1 MHNGTNI
8 YDLARKITTEKI
20 TPMINELNKWSCGFD
35 SEACIGNFSM
45 YIVTVAVEEYLDTN
59 DFDSSGEK
67 YIYGFKNWCFPC
79 DSGISYYDGE
89 KSCYIHLDENFDV
102 KYINKYSNGCYITSY
117 RNQIHYALTPNH
129 YNYIQNFELWDIY
142 KSWEQNR
149 MERPITP
156 IYDLNL
162 YKSNITD
169 VLGISA
175 DVKDILEKQT
185 QIYTK
190 FLTFND

>member
-20 TPMINELNKWSCGFD
+20 IPMINELNKWSCGFD

-79 DSGISYYDGE
+79 DSGINYFNGE
-89 KSCYIHLDENFDV
+89 KSCYIHLNENFNV
-102 KYINKYSNGCYITSY
+102 EY
-117 RNQIHYALTPNH
+117 RNEYVKSCSLLCYRHQTHYDLSH
-129 YNYIQNFELWDIY
+129 KQYNYTQNIELWDIY
-142 KSWEQNR
+142 KSKENN
-149 MERPITP
+149 EVEKPIIP

-162 YKSNITD
+162 YQSDITD
-169 VLGISA
+169 ILGLSA
-175 DVKDILEKQT
+175 GVKDILKKQT
-185 QIYTK
+185 EIYTK
-190 FLTFND
+190 YLTFDD